1 MKNIF
6 LLISIFLISVFFNTY
21 SNAQNFSFTPLGSAS
36 VNYPYIP
43 DSTQVVKL
51 QGIVR
56 NTSSSP
62 VNFRFARIYNN
73 LPANWETQ
81 MCYDLCYA
89 PFIDTIS
96 LTSDPPYNITPNHTD
111 TLFYIDFTC
120 SGQGLGTAN
129 VKMYN
134 TDNPSEFVMISFNV
148 RIGDVGIQTITSGA
162 DNYSLSQNFPNPFNP
177 STQINFSISKSDIVT
192 LKVFDILG
200 KEVAVLLNNERINSG
215 KYKID
220 FDGSRLSSGIYYY
233 SIFSN
238 NFYDTKKMTILK

>member
-1 MKNIF
+1 MKNIS
-6 LLISIFLISVFFNTY
+6 LLITIFLISVFINTY

-134 TDNPSEFVMISFNV
+134 TDNP
-148 RIGDVGIQTITSGA
+148 
-162 DNYSLSQNFPNPFNP
+162 FNP